1 MPSSTLQAPRTHPA
15 NPGAFVLQVPVRV
28 GGKHPIKTMHL
39 NGARHARERRIVPC
53 AGAAG
58 YANFVRMC
66 ASVRMELA

>member
-1 MPSSTLQAPRTHPA
+1 
-15 NPGAFVLQVPVRV
+15 VRV
-28 GGKHPIKTMHL
+28 GGRHPVNAMHL

>member
-1 MPSSTLQAPRTHPA
+1 MMRHAIVNPASPSALIRP
-15 NPGAFVLQVPVRV
+15 VPVRV
-28 GGKHPIKTMHL
+28 GGRHPVNAMHL
-39 NGARHARERRIVPC
+39 IGARHARERRIVPC